1 MLPTSMRREWIAP
14 FLLIV
19 LSVVPAVAG
28 TLRLAELSGGGP
40 ITEGNARFFSA
51 PVPVMLH
58 ILSVIPFS
66 VLGALQ
72 FVPSLRRRR
81 HRWHQVAG
89 LLLVPCGLAAAVT
102 GLWMAHFYPWPT
114 GDGEILYWLRLLFG
128 SAMVLAIVLAMD
140 AIRRRD
146 FRAHGRWMTRGY
158 AIGMGAGTQVLT
170 HLPWFILIG
179 QPGEHVRAVLMGAG
193 WIINLGVAEWVVRRR
208 D

>member
-1 MLPTSMRREWIAP
+1 MASTRREWLAP

-28 TLRLAELSGGGP
+28 TLRLVELSGGGP
-40 ITEGNARFFSA
+40 ITGANARFFSA
-51 PVPVMLH
+51 PVPVVLH

-66 VLGALQ
+66 VLGAFQ
-72 FVPSLRRRR
+72 FAPSLRRRSR
-81 HRWHQVAG
+81 RWHRVAG
-89 LLLVPCGLAAAVT
+89 LLLVPCGLTAAVT
-102 GLWMAHFYPWPT
+102 GLWMAHFYPWPK

-128 SAMVLAIVLAMD
+128 SAMGVAIALAMD

-179 QPGEHVRAVLMGAG
+179 QPGEDVRAVLMGAG
-193 WIINLGVAEWVVRRR
+193 WVINLGAAEWIIRRR
-208 D
+208 S